1 MLQETEGLRDVMYIC
16 LEICRFPL
24 EFSPETFLISLRV
37 KHFWGCVGR
46 YLRYHCLMKIIDT
59 HSHLYD
65 KAFSDDLDAVV
76 ERAKQCG
83 VEKVFLPNENLT
95 TLPAV
100 LRLAASDACFF
111 YPMIGLHPTELR
123 TGYQEVLDEMEVKL
137 GDGGSFIG
145 IGEVGLD
152 YYWDKTFYKEQQEA
166 FRRQAEWAVRYDLP
180 LMIHFRAAQRELL
193 DLLAPFKSK
202 GLRGVFHCFGGTE
215 QDARELL
222 DYEGFKLGIGGIL
235 TFKKSAL
242 VAVLPKIPIERVV
255 LETDSP
261 YLAPVPF
268 RGRRNESAFICYTL
282 ERMAEIYGVTV
293 EEVAWRTYEN
303 ALETFPRAGERTK
316 EDKANSFF

>member
-1 MLQETEGLRDVMYIC
+1 
-16 LEICRFPL
+16 
-24 EFSPETFLISLRV
+24 
-37 KHFWGCVGR
+37 
-46 YLRYHCLMKIIDT
+46 MKIIDT

-95 TLPAV
+95 TLAAV
-100 LRLAASDACFF
+100 LRLAASDARFF

-123 TGYQEVLDEMEVKL
+123 SDYQEVLDEMEAKL
-137 GDGGSFIG
+137 GDGSPFIG

-152 YYWDKTFYKEQQEA
+152 YYWDKTFYKEQQDA

-242 VAVLPKIPIERVV
+242 VGVLPKIPIERVV

-293 EEVAWRTYEN
+293 EEAALRTYEN
-303 ALETFPRAGERTK
+303 ALETFPRAGERRK
-316 EDKANSFF
+316 EEKANSFF